1 MNFARFEPWSIV
13 DLLHRDFDR
22 LAANRLRATNG
33 STSVADWVPAV
44 DIVEEHDRF
53 VLRADLPGVDPAGIE
68 VSTDDGVLS
77 LAGER
82 PAPEQVTEHG
92 PEHGERTGVRHIERA
107 SGRFFRR
114 FSLPDTADASAVK
127 ANSKNGILEIVIP
140 KLPEVQTRRIT
151 VEAA

>member
-1 MNFARFEPWSIV
+1 MNITRFEPWSIV

-22 LAANRLRATNG
+22 LAGNRLRAANG
-33 STSVADWVPAV
+33 STTVADWVPAV
-44 DIVEEHDRF
+44 DIVEERDRF

-77 LAGER
+77 VAGER
-82 PAPEQVTEHG
+82 PAPEHG
-92 PEHGERTGVRHIERA
+92 QEHGEKTGVRRIERA

-114 FSLPDTADASAVK
+114 FSLPDTADVSAVK

-140 KLPEVQTRRIT
+140 KLPEVQARRIT

>member
-1 MNFARFEPWSIV
+1 MNLTRFEPWSIV

-22 LAANRLRATNG
+22 LAGSRLRAANG
-33 STSVADWVPAV
+33 STTVADWVPAV
-44 DIVEEHDRF
+44 DIVEEAERF
-53 VLRADLPGVDPAGIE
+53 LLRADLPGVDPADIE
-68 VSTDDGVLS
+68 LSTDDGVLT

-82 PAPEQVTEHG
+82 PAPERGADQG
-92 PEHGERTGVRHIERA
+92 KDSGVRRIERA

-114 FSLPDTADASAVK
+114 FSLPDTADVTAVK

-140 KLPEVQTRRIT
+140 KLPEVQARRIT

>member
-1 MNFARFEPWSIV
+1 MNLTRFEPWSIV

-22 LAANRLRATNG
+22 LAGSRLRAANG
-33 STSVADWVPAV
+33 STTVADWVPAV
-44 DIVEEHDRF
+44 DIVEEPERF
-53 VLRADLPGVDPAGIE
+53 VLRADLPGVDPAAIE
-68 VSTDDGVLS
+68 VSTDDGVLT

-82 PAPEQVTEHG
+82 PAAEQAE
-92 PEHGERTGVRHIERA
+92 ESGVRRIERA

-114 FSLPDTADASAVK
+114 FSLPDTADVTAVK

-140 KLPEVQTRRIT
+140 KAPEVQARRIT